1 MPRCGRP
8 RVPLSDP
15 SGAGRG
21 RAAPEKESG
30 KRKSTTRRRGVFRIF
45 PFRVPG
51 PKRKTTSE
59 ISEKQFGYRRFF
71 VYLPYAAARASDE
84 PPARGIRWET
94 AAIVFGADPAAC
106 IRRRRTFRPGGPAR
120 TVSCA
125 DRRRSFPVR
134 FGGGRSPCVGERS
147 GRRAVDFRRIV
158 AFEIPGGEFCIL
170 FVEMKASKTTFCYE
184 PS

>member
-8 RVPLSDP
+8 RAPLSDP
-15 SGAGRG
+15 SEAGRG

-30 KRKSTTRRRGVFRIF
+30 KRKSTTRRPGVSRIF

-84 PPARGIRWET
+84 PPARGIRRET
-94 AAIVFGADPAAC
+94 AAIVFGADLAAC

-125 DRRRSFPVR
+125 DQRRSFPVR
-134 FGGGRSPCVGERS
+134 FEGRPFAVCGGERRGDGRSIFVGLSHLRFMEES
-147 GRRAVDFRRIV
+147 F
-158 AFEIPGGEFCIL
+158 AFYL
-170 FVEMKASKTTFCYE
+170 WK
-184 PS
+184 